1 MDFQL
6 TFAESA
12 LVDLE
17 EILTYPWTNF
27 PDTAERFGAAL
38 LDHVELLKRFPLMG
52 TPVLNRPGVR
62 PRIRRAIQRSP
73 DLFERALAAGEELQ
87 KRPSRAQQHEQYLL
101 LRLLWKSLAFLCE
114 TRGRLGFFA

>member
-1 MDFQL
+1 VDFQL

-17 EILTYPWTNF
+17 EILTYSWTNF

-62 PRIRRAIQRSP
+62 RLVHTPI
-73 DLFERALAAGEELQ
+73 LV
-87 KRPSRAQQHEQYLL
+87 YLL
-101 LRLLWKSLAFLCE
+101 GRPEAKDGRSHSLSPVE
-114 TRGRLGFFA
+114 HDRPQSVIDGPDTGRS

>member
-17 EILTYPWTNF
+17 EILTYSWTNF

-62 PRIRRAIQRSP
+62 RLVHTPILVYYSV
-73 DLFERALAAGEELQ
+73 DQ
-87 KRPSRAQQHEQYLL
+87 KRKMVEVIHFRRWSMTDHNL
-101 LRLLWKSLAFLCE
+101 
-114 TRGRLGFFA
+114 